1 MATAQMSGRH
11 YYISQK
17 RTFMA
22 VQKHIWDI
30 LLNFTFSME
39 DLYKKIVSF
48 LYNRLS
54 AIDDYLKDSLNTIQ

>member
-30 LLNFTFSME
+30 LLNFAFSME
-39 DLYKKIVSF
+39 DFI
-48 LYNRLS
+48 
-54 AIDDYLKDSLNTIQ
+54 

>member
-22 VQKHIWDI
+22 VQKHIGDI
-30 LLNFTFSME
+30 LLNFALSME
-39 DLYKKIVSF
+39 DLYEKYSF
-48 LYNRLS
+48 IFIDS
-54 AIDDYLKDSLNTIQ
+54 ACV